1 MHMNMIDLKY
11 ASVRR
16 AVPDILLTS
25 VSVCILLWVFVAD
38 ENWLDRHFL
47 PDFRIPQIH
56 MIVAL
61 QVVRVL
67 AAAVALVLFFWV
79 RPWVRG
85 VVERRGFL
93 RLAIDCGPTL
103 AAALL
108 AVPAAELVLRMT
120 VKQNLERK
128 EAAHEPRRAP
138 DPVLGFSFV
147 PSRVSYGEVGGR
159 RIRYVFDAAGFRVR
173 DPGDQVDPSR
183 PSIVYVGESIMCGYG
198 LDWDE
203 TIAAQVQ
210 ARTGLQSAD
219 LAVEGYSID
228 QAYLRFRQQWGRFER
243 PVAVVTLF
251 LPSGMYRTLEE
262 TRPRFAP
269 ALVWR
274 PPEDPWWLERV
285 IRRRASYRS
294 TAEVDSTVVV
304 ARQVFQATARAAR
317 AKGAKPLVVVPVF
330 TPEPTAE
337 RKLRERVLKGA
348 GVPYILVPID
358 RAWRLPDNRH
368 PDPRGARVLAAAII
382 AQLGATNGQVAPAR

>member
-1 MHMNMIDLKY
+1 
-11 ASVRR
+11 
-16 AVPDILLTS
+16 
-25 VSVCILLWVFVAD
+25 LWVFVAD
-38 ENWLDRHFL
+38 EDWLDRHFL

-56 MIVAL
+56 MIVGL
-61 QVVRVL
+61 QVVRGL
-67 AAAVALVLFFWV
+67 AAVTALVLFFWV

-85 VVERRGFL
+85 VVERHGFL

-108 AVPAAELVLRMT
+108 AVPAAELVLRMS
-120 VKQNLERK
+120 VKQTLERK

-147 PSRVSYGEVGGR
+147 PGRVSYGEVGGR
-159 RIRYVFDAAGFRVR
+159 RIRYVFDSAGFRVR

-269 ALVWR
+269 GLVWR

-330 TPEPTAE
+330 TPEPNAE

-382 AQLGATNGQVAPAR
+382 AQLGAPDGQVAPAR